1 MLKVVVSTVLLKIL
15 MLKYKSRV
23 AAFITAVLLAV
34 APLAPSVQ
42 AQPLRTDLNLGAQWR
57 VNSTARLISG
67 MPPMYSAH
75 VDFAQTEAWKE
86 HSAFMRSAW
95 ARMNEKQ
102 VAAMLAWRDSAISKT
117 CPLGKTLLYPFS
129 GPDFFNAYWLFP
141 DCETFVMW
149 GLEHSGDVP
158 DIEKMNEP
166 QLVRMMADVRSA
178 TTDFFDRNY
187 FITENMSRQ
196 LRTAQLRGVVPL
208 FMISMALSGV
218 DILRVRPY
226 EFPAMVR
233 TVALPR
239 GRPMRQLKGIT
250 IEFRAPG
257 SPAVRQVHYFTVDVT
272 DHGLGFYPEF
282 TALVRSF
289 GPTTTFIKSA
299 SYLLHGHEFRQ
310 IRTALLD
317 VSGFLVQ
324 DDSGLPYA
332 MLESRGWKMQLYGRY
347 DVPIPPFQGAFQV
360 ALDRAYKSQLSSP
373 LPFTFGY
380 QFHDYRDERSNVM
393 VGQRPLQTAQA
404 QVLQQQTARPRSKG
418 LALRSSPRRVH

>member
-1 MLKVVVSTVLLKIL
+1 M
-15 MLKYKSRV
+15 SRS
-23 AAFITAVLLAV
+23 AALAAAVLLILFATLV
-34 APLAPSVQ
+34 PVQ
-42 AQPLRTDLNLGAQWR
+42 AQMLNMDLGLGGQWR

-67 MPPMYSAH
+67 MPPMFSAH
-75 VDFAQTEAWKE
+75 LEFSESSAWKE
-86 HSAFMRSAW
+86 HAQYMRAAW
-95 ARMNEKQ
+95 AKMNERQ
-102 VAAMLAWRDSAISKT
+102 VVAMSAWRDSALPKT

-149 GLEHSGDVP
+149 GLEHAGEVP
-158 DIEKMNEP
+158 DVEAMSER
-166 QLVRMMADVRSA
+166 QLVRMVADVRTA
-178 TTDFFDRNY
+178 TTDFFNRNY

-218 DILRVRPY
+218 DILRVHPY
-226 EFPAMVR
+226 EFPRVVR
-233 TVALPR
+233 TGPMPA
-239 GRPMRQLKGIT
+239 GKPMRQLKGVT

-257 SPAVRQVHYFTVDVT
+257 STTIRRVHYFTVDVT
-272 DHGLGFYPEF
+272 DKGLAFYPEF
-282 TALVRSF
+282 LDLVRNL

-299 SYLLHGHEFRQ
+299 SYLLHGREFRQ
-310 IRTALLD
+310 IRNALLE

-332 MLESRGWKMQLYGRY
+332 MLKSRGWQMQLYGKY

-360 ALDRAYKSQLSSP
+360 ELDRAYKYQVSSP

-393 VGQRPLQTAQA
+393 VGSRPLQTAQFETEVR
-404 QVLQQQTARPRSKG
+404 QDSRPGPRG
-418 LALRSSPRRVH
+418 IALKSSTRRLH